1 MVVSSNITDPF
12 VQVSSDIK
20 SINDSLSKNR
30 GKLESHLSQLQLD
43 CGKILENMQGLQE
56 EQLILQNNIV
66 GALNSFE
73 EKAGQGQGLQGLF
86 NGNPILKSDIMQK
99 RLQIEQVVTKLRQ
112 QSKELAQKI
121 DTTTRNLQ
129 ETYQTVIPVMQAE
142 EDDLTLLE
150 QNYKQLFSGLDQ
162 NLAQQQQSQGNQGG
176 QSGLVMEIPD
186 GQGVSLPVLSPHQN
200 LEDLVGVCNGF
211 LKEAEKYYR
220 QNRIYSDVIASLQEG
235 VREEGYDNPGNHSVP
250 LHYDLH

>member
-1 MVVSSNITDPF
+1 M
-12 VQVSSDIK
+12 
-20 SINDSLSKNR
+20 SKNR
-30 GKLESHLSQLQLD
+30 EKLESHLSQLQLD
-43 CGKILENMQGLQE
+43 CGKILEDMQGLQE

-86 NGNPILKSDIMQK
+86 NGNPVLKSDIMQK
-99 RLQIEQVVTKLRQ
+99 RLQIEQLVTKLRQ

-150 QNYKQLFSGLDQ
+150 QNCKQLFSGLDQ
-162 NLAQQQQSQGNQGG
+162 HSGQQQQVQGNQEVQNGLLIGMSAG
-176 QSGLVMEIPD
+176 QEISSSMQPIIA
-186 GQGVSLPVLSPHQN
+186 GASPVKF
-200 LEDLVGVCNGF
+200 DLFVWVG
-211 LKEAEKYYR
+211 
-220 QNRIYSDVIASLQEG
+220 
-235 VREEGYDNPGNHSVP
+235 
-250 LHYDLH
+250 